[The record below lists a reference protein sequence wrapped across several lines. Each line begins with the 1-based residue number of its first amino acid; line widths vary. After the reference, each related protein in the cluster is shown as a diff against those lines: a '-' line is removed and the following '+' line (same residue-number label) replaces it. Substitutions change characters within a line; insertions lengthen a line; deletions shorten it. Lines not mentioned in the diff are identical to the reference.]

1 MPTNA
6 LMENPAVVFGN
17 KTFRIERKPATPN
30 FMCRLLAYLG
40 EPVQGDRLILQPAH
54 SLEVQSYKPKEM
66 TAGILNAD
74 GFGVGWYNSKKED
87 FPYTYK
93 SLLPMWSDLNLPQ
106 ISRYV
111 ESHCQLA
118 YVRSATVGLPVDLGN
133 CQPFV
138 NKKLMFI
145 HYGFIADFRGTLYR
159 PIRSQL
165 SDELYQQV
173 HGVTDSEHM
182 FALILN
188 HYQDCLKTAIIE
200 ALKQLTHWAKE
211 YKTRFSAN
219 IILSD
224 GEQLWATRYAY
235 GAATPTLY
243 YHQTKEGITLASEPL
258 DEKIWH
264 AFPEQSLIFIDKN
277 RDQHIEAIAQ

>member
-1 MPTNA
+1 
-6 LMENPAVVFGN
+6 
-17 KTFRIERKPATPN
+17 
-30 FMCRLLAYLG
+30 MCRLLAYLG
-40 EPVQGDRLILQPAH
+40 EPIQGDRLILHPSH
-54 SLEVQSYKPKEM
+54 SLEVQSYQPKEM

-74 GFGVGWYNSKKED
+74 GFGVGWYHPEKAD
-87 FPYTYK
+87 LPYTYK

-106 ISRYV
+106 ISRYI

-138 NKKLMFI
+138 NNQLMFI
-145 HYGFIADFRGTLYR
+145 HNGFIANFRGTLYR

-188 HYQDCLKTAIIE
+188 NYQNNSQTCLKTAIID
-200 ALKQLTHWAKE
+200 ALQQLTNWAKE
-211 YKTRFSAN
+211 HQTRFSAN
-219 IILSD
+219 MILSD
-224 GEQLWATRYAY
+224 GEQLLATRYAY
-235 GAATPTLY
+235 GAAIPTLY
-243 YHQTKEGITLASEPL
+243 YHETTQGITLASEPL
-258 DEKIWH
+258 DEQPWR
-264 AFPEQSLIFIDKN
+264 AFPEQSLIFIDNN
-277 RDQHIEAIAQ
+277 RDQHITAIAP